1 LKDWLSQV
9 VFQAQ
14 SAKTPIQILGSL
26 EAEGLCFDAAWVLGM
41 TDGFLP
47 AMLNV
52 ARFIPSDIAI
62 THQIPRTSFDLI
74 AQDAQDT
81 LHNLINLS
89 TEVIFSYAK
98 VHLSGEQQPSPL
110 LTFNHETPA
119 LTHNYQNTVIFF
131 N

>member
-1 LKDWLSQV
+1 VLEKPLARANLSN
-9 VFQAQ
+9 
-14 SAKTPIQILGSL
+14 P
-26 EAEGLCFDAAWVLGM
+26 
-41 TDGFLP
+41 
-47 AMLNV
+47 
-52 ARFIPSDIAI
+52 
-62 THQIPRTSFDLI
+62 DLI

-119 LTHNYQNTVIFF
+119 LTHNYQNTVLETVDVECLIGVQ
-131 N
+131 NH

>member
-1 LKDWLSQV
+1 
-9 VFQAQ
+9 
-14 SAKTPIQILGSL
+14 
-26 EAEGLCFDAAWVLGM
+26 VL
-41 TDGFLP
+41 
-47 AMLNV
+47 
-52 ARFIPSDIAI
+52 

-119 LTHNYQNTVIFF
+119 GTCHLIFQDTYATMHLCF
-131 N
+131 F